1 MTSTPVRVLL
11 VLLAIAAALYG
22 ATETRVVIM
31 HTNDIRGHVLSGPNA
46 AGSARLATVVRQ
58 VKPDLMLDAGEMFS
72 GTLISDM
79 FLGVPVIQVM
89 NAIGYDAAAV
99 GGNEFRFG
107 IHTLAERAREANF
120 PLLSANANSPIEEIQ
135 VAAIF
140 NAQDVRIAVIGL
152 TSEELMFTGH
162 PQNVKYVDVADAVST
177 LEHVLPRVRGQ
188 ADCIILLANIT
199 RDEERRLARAFP
211 DPPDQ

>member
-1 MTSTPVRVLL
+1 MTSPAVRVLIA
-11 VLLAIAAALYG
+11 LLTVAAVLYG
-22 ATETRVVIM
+22 AAETHVVIM

-46 AGSARLATVVRQ
+46 GGSARLATVVRQ

-72 GTLISDM
+72 GTPLSDM
-79 FLGVPVIQVM
+79 FRGSPVIQVM

-120 PLLSANANSPIEEIQ
+120 TLLSAKANSPIEEIQ
-135 VAAIF
+135 VAAICI
-140 NAQDVRIAVIGL
+140 AQDVRIAVIGS
-152 TSEELMFTGH
+152 TSEELMVTGH

-188 ADCIILLANIT
+188 ADCIVLLANIT

-211 DPPDQ
+211 EIRL